1 MTLFDHLFVIL
12 ITVIVP
18 AIGFVSFRRL
28 RMRVAAG
35 NDVNRAH
42 MYLNTTLTQW
52 LLLAIALIGWALLE
66 RPLSGIG
73 FSLSVD
79 RNFLIGC
86 LLVLA
91 AIVFLLL
98 QIRQVRNMGTAEF
111 RKLHKSFAPVALMLP
126 RNGNELARFYGLSL
140 TAGIVEEI
148 LWRGFM
154 FWYLGQFMP
163 LAAAATVSTIA
174 FALAH
179 LYQGW
184 SQLPAI
190 TLVAAALAGLYIL
203 TGSVWLP
210 IVLHIAIDILQGR
223 LAYEV
228 VQRKQFDDC
237 DADDP
242 SALPAA

>member
-1 MTLFDHLFVIL
+1 MTLFDHIFVIL
-12 ITVIVP
+12 IAVVVP
-18 AIGFVSFRRL
+18 AIGFAGFRRL
-28 RMRVAAG
+28 RRRAAAG
-35 NDVNRAH
+35 SDVNRAH

-52 LLLAIALIGWALLE
+52 LLLAIALLGWALLG
-66 RPLSGIG
+66 RPWSGIG
-73 FSLSVD
+73 FSLSLD
-79 RNFLIGC
+79 RNFLIGSV
-86 LLVLA
+86 LVLA
-91 AIVFLLL
+91 AMVFLVL
-98 QIRQVRNMGTAEF
+98 QIRQVKGLDAAEF
-111 RKLHKSFAPVALMLP
+111 SKLHKSFAPVALMLP
-126 RNGNELARFYGLSL
+126 QNGNELGRFYGLSL

-163 LAAAATVSTIA
+163 LAAAATVSTVA

-190 TLVAAALAGLYIL
+190 TLVAATLAGLYIL

-210 IVLHIAIDILQGR
+210 IVLHIAVDILQGR

-228 VQRKQFDDC
+228 IQRKQFEDRKVNVS
-237 DADDP
+237 